1 MVPSQDS
8 AATRGRTLSVCE
20 LCRVVLEEES
30 GVVYQDGTASDDDT
44 SRVVSTIEQKRIAEL
59 AHQVVVGDYKTPKNR
74 LCLKHQ
80 QRETTKRLCP
90 APGEWH

>member
-1 MVPSQDS
+1 
-8 AATRGRTLSVCE
+8 VCE
-20 LCRVVLEEES
+20 LCRVVLEEEG
-30 GVVYQDGTASDDDT
+30 GVVYQDGTASDDNT

-59 AHQVVVGDYKTPKNR
+59 AHQVVVGDYKTLKNR
-74 LCLKHQ
+74 LRLKLCLKQQ